1 MWLPKLSWPLPPS
14 WQNGKESRSLYGRF
28 LRIRIGS
35 GRGLFCPHS
44 IGQGQSHGQAQLH
57 GSLGKVA
64 WLWMW
69 EEKEIGLVNRGQSPP
84 QLSLLVTKFLFDSS
98 LTFPLIPPRRRHFR
112 SYSVNASW
120 SLFRISGW
128 YTVFSTSEWGSSCF
142 CDLWIKKEEYLP
154 SSSLSQF
161 SVVEQRQHKSTK
173 NSHLEQDKIG
183 SVQ

>member
-14 WQNGKESRSLYGRF
+14 WHSGKESRSLHGRF
-28 LRIRIGS
+28 RIGS

-44 IGQGQSHGQAQLH
+44 IGQGQSRGQAQLQ
-57 GSLGKVA
+57 GRLGKVA

-69 EEKEIGLVNRGQSPP
+69 EEKEIGLVNSGQSLP
-84 QLSLLVTKFLFDSS
+84 QLSPLVTKFLFVSS
-98 LTFPLIPPRRRHFR
+98 LTFPLTPPRGRHWR
-112 SYSVNASW
+112 SHSVNASQ

-128 YTVFSTSEWGSSCF
+128 CTVFSTSEWGSSHF
-142 CDLWIKKEEYLP
+142 CDLWIRKEKYLP

-173 NSHLEQDKIG
+173 NSYLEQGKIG
-183 SVQ
+183 SAQ